1 MRKIGGKR
9 GDLSPIWSFRI
20 QNAVFKSFI
29 IPHPDVVVG
38 LGKGFHE
45 RWGWRRLHRQR
56 HKNNQDHKILLSR
69 LL

>member
-45 RWGWRRLHRQR
+45 RWGWHIRRW
-56 HKNNQDHKILLSR
+56 SVSSW
-69 LL
+69 